1 MLVAEQ
7 SPRSSSQSLTTQFS
21 SQGSHPPR
29 YNTATGT
36 FHSFLLEFGIWFLY
50 LYFGFESMFLTFT
63 DWLFCYKKC
72 LHSKSR
78 PTLIDFIYCF
88 SREHPLTP
96 GSSRQSLQGSSKD
109 SDLFKSL
116 HKRRASD
123 VTVTSPRAVD
133 VCSPA
138 PAAAAREIQTSN
150 RLSSSYSQRGAP
162 GKDPRTKSKK
172 SKGKSSGSGMFK
184 FHEYKVRKHS
194 SSY

>member
-1 MLVAEQ
+1 M
-7 SPRSSSQSLTTQFS
+7 TQFS
-21 SQGSHPPR
+21 SQDSHSPQ

-36 FHSFLLEFGIWFLY
+36 SHSFFIGIRFCGFLA
-50 LYFGFESMFLTFT
+50 LKVIFPPFLIF
-63 DWLFCYKKC
+63 FKKYN
-72 LHSKSR
+72 
-78 PTLIDFIYCF
+78 FIYCF

-109 SDLFKSL
+109 ADLFKSL

-123 VTVTSPRAVD
+123 VAVTSPRAVD

-184 FHEYKVRKHS
+184 FHEYKVS
-194 SSY
+194 TVFPSNANF